1 MNVFDAAA
9 LARLFRTWLDNPDD
23 RVEAEVRTLATLPE
37 AQWAA
42 VVKADPSLTTI
53 AVTRTLLS
61 LAYDARLRTLDRAVW
76 LAKIAIR
83 VAKDTWSGQ
92 AHLDATIEA
101 EGDAWRE
108 YAAALHAVRE
118 DSLAKFAAQRAHE
131 LYALVPGTEKNDA
144 ILCLYEGRILHELGE
159 SESGLATVERGTN
172 LLRDLF
178 RDDKRYVQGRTMQA
192 AILMDRGDYQE
203 AARVLRSV
211 VQLARDLGDT
221 ETYAHITHFIGRCMA
236 KLGQID
242 EAKKVL
248 GEAVKLFHELGMP
261 TEPPR
266 VRGAIADMLVAA
278 GRYNEAI
285 AELYMARQE
294 FLALNLPVI
303 AALVSLDVVD
313 LLLVQQR
320 TSEVEHLCNEM
331 IRVFTAANL
340 SRNALQALAHLKG
353 LAEQSAVTS
362 EDVQQVR
369 AYLELLPTAPE
380 TAFEVQ

>member
-1 MNVFDAAA
+1 MFDAVA
-9 LARLFRTWLDNPDD
+9 LARIFRTWLDNPDD
-23 RVEAEVRTLATLPE
+23 RVEADVQTLAAIAE
-37 AQWAA
+37 EQWIA

-61 LAYDARLRTLDRAVW
+61 LAYDARLRRVDRAVW
-76 LAKIAIR
+76 LAKIATR

-92 AHLDATIEA
+92 AQLDATIEA

-108 YAAALHAVRE
+108 YAAALHAARE
-118 DSLAKFAAQRAHE
+118 DSLAKLAAQRAHE

-159 SESGLATVERGTN
+159 SERGLATVERGTN

-178 RDDKRYVQGRTMQA
+178 GDDKRFVQGRTRQA
-192 AILMDRGDYQE
+192 AILMDRGDYPE

-211 VQLARDLGDT
+211 VKLARDLKDT

-242 EAKKVL
+242 KAKKVL

-278 GRYNEAI
+278 GRFNEAI

-294 FLALNLPVI
+294 FLALSLPVI

-313 LLLVQQR
+313 LLLLQQR
-320 TSEVEHLCNEM
+320 TAEVEHLCNEM

-340 SRNALQALAHLKG
+340 SRNALQALAHLQD
-353 LAEQSAVTS
+353 LAERSAVTA
-362 EDVQQVR
+362 EDVQDVR
-369 AYLELLPTAPE
+369 VYLELLPTAPE
-380 TAFEVQ
+380 ATFEAH